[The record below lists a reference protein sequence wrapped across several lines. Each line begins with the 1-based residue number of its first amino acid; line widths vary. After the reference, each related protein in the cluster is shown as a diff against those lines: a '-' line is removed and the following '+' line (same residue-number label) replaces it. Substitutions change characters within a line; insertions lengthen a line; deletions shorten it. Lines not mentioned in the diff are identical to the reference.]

1 MRGDFLNVF
10 SVISEFNPF
19 HNGHNYLIKS
29 MREQGATHIT
39 AIMSGNFTQRGEP
52 AIIDKYSRTKA
63 ALENGVDL
71 VLLLPVTYSTA
82 SAEKYAFGGV
92 SIAEAMGCCDT
103 LFFGSECGDIKKL
116 QKIGETVE
124 NIEFKAWFAGYVSS
138 NETYARAI
146 ELSLVNILGNEYA
159 GIIHTPNNLLA
170 VEYIKAINDIKS
182 SLTPKTIMRS
192 SVAHDS
198 QIPNKNYASASFIR
212 SMIKSNS
219 SYQEFVPEKSYEIIC
234 DSIQQKSAPV
244 DFSNFEKLIIYRLR
258 TMTES
263 EYRQLPN
270 ISEGIENRL
279 RNASFNST
287 TLEELF
293 NKIKTKRYPTSRL
306 RRLVIRALL
315 HITESDCSVN
325 PQYIRV
331 LGFNE
336 RGKDILRE
344 MRSKAKLP
352 VIMKAHDIRELSF
365 EARRQFECESI
376 ADDIYALALPQT
388 GKFGKNFTEN
398 IIIK

>member
-1 MRGDFLNVF
+1 MNVF

-19 HNGHNYLIKS
+19 HNGHKYLIDS

-63 ALENGVDL
+63 ALENGIDL

-82 SAEKYAFGGV
+82 SAQDYAFGGV

-103 LFFGSECGDIKKL
+103 LFFGSECGDIQKLKK
-116 QKIGETVE
+116 IRDTFES
-124 NIEFKAWFAGYVSS
+124 IEFKAWFAGYISS
-138 NETYARAI
+138 NESYARAI
-146 ELSLVNILGNEYA
+146 ELSLVNTLGNEYA
-159 GIIHTPNNLLA
+159 DIIRASNNLLA
-170 VEYIKAINDIKS
+170 VEYIKAIYDIGS
-182 SLTPKTIMRS
+182 SLEPKTIKRS
-192 SVAHDS
+192 GVVHDS
-198 QIPNKNYASASFIR
+198 KIPFENYASASFIR
-212 SMIKSNS
+212 SLINS
-219 SYQEFVPEKSYEIIC
+219 HSDFKKFMPKESYDIVLE
-234 DSIQQKSAPV
+234 SIRQKVAPV
-244 DFSNFEKLIIYRLR
+244 NIYNLEKLIIYRLR
-258 TMTES
+258 TMTEKD
-263 EYRQLPN
+263 YKQLPN

-279 RNASFNST
+279 RNASLNST
-287 TLEELF
+287 TLDTLF
-293 NKIKTKRYPTSRL
+293 NKIKTKRYPNSRL

-315 HITESDCSVN
+315 NVTDSDCSIT

-344 MRSKAKLP
+344 MRKTAKLP
-352 VIMKAHDIRELSF
+352 VVMKAQDIKELCF

-376 ADDIYALALPQT
+376 ADDVYALAIPET
-388 GKFGKNFTEN
+388 GRFGKNFTEN